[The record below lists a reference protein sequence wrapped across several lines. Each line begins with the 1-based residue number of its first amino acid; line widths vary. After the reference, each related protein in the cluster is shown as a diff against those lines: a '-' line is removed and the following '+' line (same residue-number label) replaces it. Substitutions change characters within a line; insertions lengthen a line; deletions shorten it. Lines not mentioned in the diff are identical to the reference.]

1 MNISRL
7 LIEECNGFE
16 PPCGAN
22 LPEISNFLELGFV
35 FFLEFGNT
43 QAILLCLFRLQ
54 NDLYFLRGH
63 FVSLPCVRVEHEII
77 ANDLELDLG

>member
-1 MNISRL
+1 MNISWL

-16 PPCGAN
+16 PPCAAN
-22 LPEISNFLELGFV
+22 LPALSNFLKLGFV
-35 FFLEFGNT
+35 LFLESCNT

-54 NDLYFLRGH
+54 NDLYFLRREL
-63 FVSLPCVRVEHEII
+63 VSLDCVLVVHDII